1 MGTNE
6 ENERSRVQLLRTRR
20 TREVQASAGLEIECR
35 RGDVNTLGFKSHR
48 QVKSRLVVSFRLL
61 EGGGS
66 GGQEEFGAGG
76 LDGLVEDVQELAH
89 GDVGEVAAFAVG
101 PFLVLLLQHRA
112 DQTGDGVAVGED
124 LDDVGAAFD
133 LRVQT
138 LDRGV

>member
-1 MGTNE
+1 M
-6 ENERSRVQLLRTRR
+6 
-20 TREVQASAGLEIECR
+20 
-35 RGDVNTLGFKSHR
+35 
-48 QVKSRLVVSFRLL
+48 L

-76 LDGLVEDVQELAH
+76 LDGLVEDVDEFAH

-101 PFLVLLLQHRA
+101 PFLVLLLQHGA

-133 LRVQT
+133 LPVESF
-138 LDRGV
+138 DGVVGPDLLPVLTG